1 MPSTR
6 DIRRRIKG
14 VKNIRQVTKAMNM
27 IAAARLRRAQT
38 KAEAARPYADRLSAI
53 LQDVLASG
61 ASGRH
66 PLLAQRPV
74 KKVAIIIVS
83 SDRGLCGAFN
93 AGILREAGRFVEEQK
108 SEVGVITIGRKSRE
122 FFQRLEISVDQA
134 FPQPSRDVR
143 LEEVGAIGKQ
153 IISDYSTGKYDQIH
167 LAYSRF
173 ISVLKNVPTVTQLL
187 PIPKPGGDH
196 DAAAAA
202 VRTVAYQFEPQAEEL
217 LGTLLPQYVEVLMYG
232 ALVESLASE
241 QAARMVAMKSAT
253 DSASDMID
261 ALTRKYN
268 RVRQT
273 AITTQILEV
282 VSGAEAL
289 EN

>member
-6 DIRRRIKG
+6 EIRRRIKG
-14 VKNIRQVTKAMNM
+14 VKNIRQVTRAMNM

-38 KAEAARPYADRLSAI
+38 KAEAARPYADRLRAI

-74 KKVAIIIVS
+74 RKIGIVVVS
-83 SDRGLCGAFN
+83 SDRGLCGSFN
-93 AGILREAGRFVEEQK
+93 AGILREAGRFAEEQTAD
-108 SEVGVITIGRKSRE
+108 VGLITVGRKARE
-122 FFQRLEISVDQA
+122 FFQRMELAIDQP

-143 LEEVGAIGKQ
+143 LEEVGAISKQ
-153 IISDYSTGKYDQIH
+153 IISDYTTGKYDQIQ
-167 LAYSRF
+167 LVYAQF
-173 ISVLKNVPTVTQLL
+173 ISILKSSPRVIQLL
-187 PIPKPGGDH
+187 PIPKPSDN
-196 DAAAAA
+196 AAASHG
-202 VRTVAYQFEPQAEEL
+202 VSYQFEPEAEEL

-241 QAARMVAMKSAT
+241 QAARMVAMKAAT

-261 ALTRKYN
+261 TLTRQYN

-273 AITTQILEV
+273 AITTSILEV

-289 EN
+289 ADSEH

>member
-6 DIRRRIKG
+6 DIRRRIRG
-14 VKNIRQVTKAMNM
+14 VRNIRQVTKAMNM

-53 LQDVLASG
+53 LQDVFASG
-61 ASGRH
+61 ASARH
-66 PLLAQRPV
+66 PLLAQRPLKRV
-74 KKVAIIIVS
+74 GLVVIS

-93 AGILREAGRFVEEQK
+93 AGILREAGRFVEAQTAD
-108 SEVGVITIGRKSRE
+108 VGLITVGKKARE
-122 FFQRLEISVDQA
+122 FFRRMGIEIDQS

-143 LEEVGAIGKQ
+143 LEEVGAISQQ
-153 IISDYSTGKYDQIH
+153 IISEYTAGTYDQVH
-167 LAYSRF
+167 LAYARF
-173 ISVLKNVPTVTQLL
+173 ISVLKSEPVVAQLL
-187 PIPKPGGDH
+187 PIPKPESDGG
-196 DAAAAA
+196 A
-202 VRTVAYQFEPQAEEL
+202 VAYQFEPVAEAL
-217 LGTLLPQYVEVLMYG
+217 LGALLPQYVEVLAYR

-253 DSASDMID
+253 DSATDMID
-261 ALTRKYN
+261 TLTRQYN

-289 EN
+289 KQ